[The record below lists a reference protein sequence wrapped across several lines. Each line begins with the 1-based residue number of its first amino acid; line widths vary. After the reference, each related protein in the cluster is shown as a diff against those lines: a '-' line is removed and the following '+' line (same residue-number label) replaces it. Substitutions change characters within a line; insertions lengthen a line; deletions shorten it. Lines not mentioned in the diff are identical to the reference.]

1 MSFWPLRRRRK
12 EPGVP
17 TTPIPA
23 KPVAAGLS
31 VVELWTADQRA
42 TVGIDLSQGRLTDLF
57 NREDT
62 IRVVQLGASPE
73 DPSKLVEKRPE
84 QEWVELEVEQA
95 LLVFPPPQ
103 ATNPNRRLHRPRQPI
118 EIVIGPF
125 EVSGTVSI
133 PPGGPGC
140 RLHLPAERPIHPR
153 HAGGRARYAAG
164 GLRAASRGGAR
175 QSAARRDGPR
185 PGDHRRRRD
194 GPRGAGP
201 ARPSRARRL
210 GVDQAAPAPASVS
223 AFRIRSSSSGLARRT
238 SQLGSRSRVA
248 DSSSSA

>member
-1 MSFWPLRRRRK
+1 VSFWPLRRRRK
-12 EPGVP
+12 EPDVP

-23 KPVAAGLS
+23 KPGGTGLS

-62 IRVVQLGASPE
+62 IRVVQLGAPPE

-103 ATNPNRRLHRPRQPI
+103 ATNPNRRLHRPKQPI

-133 PPGGPGC
+133 PPG
-140 RLHLPAERPIHPR
+140 AQ
-153 HAGGRARYAAG
+153 AAG
-164 GLRAASRGGAR
+164 FIFRQNVRFTPVTRAAVRDTRLVGFEQRAEVVLVNLRRVATVRDLGITDGDEMDLGEPDLPDLRAPGA
-175 QSAARRDGPR
+175 
-185 PGDHRRRRD
+185 
-194 GPRGAGP
+194 
-201 ARPSRARRL
+201 
-210 GVDQAAPAPASVS
+210 
-223 AFRIRSSSSGLARRT
+223 
-238 SQLGSRSRVA
+238 
-248 DSSSSA
+248 